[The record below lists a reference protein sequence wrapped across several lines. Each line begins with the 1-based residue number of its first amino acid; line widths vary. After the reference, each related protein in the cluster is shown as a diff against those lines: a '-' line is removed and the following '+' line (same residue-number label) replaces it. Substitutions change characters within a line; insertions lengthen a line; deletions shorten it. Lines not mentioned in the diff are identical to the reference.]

1 MRAHPDRGA
10 PLLGMVTFPSR
21 AHTRAMEE
29 CRHGLIAA
37 VCAVCCRA
45 ADCVDA
51 ASEAPVVVAGERELA
66 VAGGAVPR

>member
-10 PLLGMVTFPSR
+10 PPLGMVTFPCR
-21 AHTRAMEE
+21 AHTRAMDE

-45 ADCVDA
+45 EAEA
-51 ASEAPVVVAGERELA
+51 ASASQPERVLAG
-66 VAGGAVPR
+66 AGPASR